1 MTTVNMK
8 HTLYYIG
15 IPVGVSYKLLQ
26 TGRLT
31 AYTMAGAQADFNIK
45 ASTTVNGQ
53 KTDAE
58 KDNIQLSVNGTLGL
72 EYDFLPQAGLYIEPG
87 IRYNIDNGSKVKTYF
102 KKHDLD
108 FNLQLGIRVNFGHN
122 DK

>member
-1 MTTVNMK
+1 
-8 HTLYYIG
+8 
-15 IPVGVSYKLLQ
+15 
-26 TGRLT
+26 
-31 AYTMAGAQADFNIK
+31 MAGAQADFNIK

-53 KTDAE
+53 KTNAE
-58 KDNIQLSVNGTLGL
+58 KDNIQLSVNGTLGV